1 MSAAE
6 IIQELSKLTA
16 DERAAIRQRLRELED
31 QGDVQCLNETAL
43 AAFQELDKREAKA
56 DSQARPSRLKKF
68 FSAWDA
74 SHSVTVGE
82 KPTRS
87 RTYANNSR
95 LR

>member
-6 IIQELSKLTA
+6 IIRELSRLTA
-16 DERAAIRQRLRELED
+16 DERAAIRQRLSELEE
-31 QGDVQCLNETAL
+31 QGEVQFLNDSAIATL
-43 AAFQELDKREAKA
+43 QDLDKREAKT
-56 DSQARPSRLKKF
+56 DGQARHLRLKKF

-82 KPTRS
+82 KPSRQ
-87 RTYANNSR
+87 RTYADNSR

>member
-6 IIQELSKLTA
+6 IMQELPKLTV
-16 DERAAIRQRLRELED
+16 DERAAIRQRLRELEEKD
-31 QGDVQCLNETAL
+31 EVQFLNDSAL
-43 AAFQELDKREAKA
+43 ATFQELDKQEAKA
-56 DSQARPSRLKKF
+56 AGQARPSRLKKF

>member
-6 IIQELSKLTA
+6 IMQELPKLTA
-16 DERAAIRQRLRELED
+16 DERAAIRQRLRELEEQD
-31 QGDVQCLNETAL
+31 EVQFLNDSAL
-43 AAFQELDKREAKA
+43 ATFQDLDKREAKA
-56 DSQARPSRLKKF
+56 AGQARHSRLKTF

-82 KPTRS
+82 KPSRQ
-87 RTYANNSR
+87 RTYADNSR

>member
-6 IIQELSKLTA
+6 IIQELPKLTV
-16 DERAAIRQRLRELED
+16 DERTAIRQRLRELEE
-31 QGDVQCLNETAL
+31 QGEVQFLNDSAL
-43 AAFQELDKREAKA
+43 ATFPDLDEREAKA
-56 DSQARPSRLKKF
+56 AGQARHSRLKKF

-82 KPTRS
+82 KPSRQ
-87 RTYANNSR
+87 RTYADNSR

>member
-6 IIQELSKLTA
+6 IMQELLKMTA
-16 DERAAIRQRLRELED
+16 DERAAIRQRLRELEE

-56 DSQARPSRLKKF
+56 DSQARHSRLKKF

-74 SHSVTVGE
+74 SHSVSVGE
-82 KPTRS
+82 KPSRQ
-87 RTYANNSR
+87 RTYADDHR

>member
-6 IIQELSKLTA
+6 IIRELSKLTA
-16 DERAAIRQRLRELED
+16 DERSAIRRRLRELEE
-31 QGDVQCLNETAL
+31 QGEVQFLNDSAL
-43 AAFQELDKREAKA
+43 ATFQDLDKREAKA
-56 DSQARPSRLKKF
+56 AGQARHLRLTKF

-82 KPTRS
+82 KPSRQ
-87 RTYANNSR
+87 RTYADNSR

>member
-6 IIQELSKLTA
+6 IILELSKLTA
-16 DERAAIRQRLRELED
+16 DERTAVRQRLRELEQQD
-31 QGDVQCLNETAL
+31 EVQILNDSAL
-43 AAFQELDKREAKA
+43 ATFQDSDKREAKA
-56 DSQARPSRLKKF
+56 AGLTHHSGLKKF

-82 KPTRS
+82 KPSRR
-87 RTYANNSR
+87 RTYADTSR

>member
-6 IIQELSKLTA
+6 IIQELLKLTA
-16 DERAAIRQRLRELED
+16 DERAAVRQRLHELEEQD
-31 QGDVQCLNETAL
+31 GVQFLNDSAL
-43 AAFQELDKREAKA
+43 ATFQDLDKREAKA
-56 DSQARPSRLKKF
+56 AGQARHSRLKKF

-82 KPTRS
+82 KPSRQ
-87 RTYANNSR
+87 RTYADNSR

>member
-6 IIQELSKLTA
+6 IMQELPKLTA
-16 DERAAIRQRLRELED
+16 DERSVIRRRLLELEEKE
-31 QGDVQCLNETAL
+31 DVQFLNDSTL
-43 AAFQELDKREAKA
+43 AMMQQLDKREA
-56 DSQARPSRLKKF
+56 DDDRQARPSRLKKF

-82 KPTRS
+82 KPSRQ
-87 RTYANNSR
+87 RTYADNSR